1 MGGQTKGNEMKG
13 CETTMVFNTMHE
25 SHGGGKKDKR
35 KCTMVLWEGALAIG
49 IRTIATMVIVANAFN
64 IDHPN
69 YVLKNVCDL
78 VDKN

>member
-13 CETTMVFNTMHE
+13 CETTMVFNTMGE
-25 SHGGGKKDKR
+25 SHGGGKKEKR

-49 IRTIATMVIVANAFN
+49 IRTIATTVIVANAFN

-69 YVLKNVCDL
+69 YVLKNVCVL